1 MIGKHASR
9 PVLAFVTA
17 AAVSLTG
24 ACGPAVAPKAECP
37 PAGEK
42 WLRRAKE
49 SLQSA
54 DVEEARD
61 ASQKALAACPIDD
74 VRLVAGKV
82 ALARLDY
89 AEAVRLL
96 KGVKG
101 TEAAGLRGRALWYK
115 GELDAAAD
123 ELEQLLDDPDVK
135 DDWAKS
141 ISKLARRGTG
151 RKPFAMSGAL
161 LAAVDMPHVSPTMPV
176 FLVPL
181 EIDGESALGMIAT
194 ATAEVVLD
202 SATRSEPSWVSL
214 RFGEKLEIADVPAM
228 AQDLSGLSRQIGAPI
243 KALLGVNLLRHM
255 NVTLDYGGRQFV
267 VRTFVPPKPPSATRV
282 DLAYLRGGGMIL
294 GAGLGSAEGSRS
306 PLLVDTSMSYPMA
319 LDAGG
324 WKKLGVDPTS
334 LPLIPDDP
342 SQKLREGPVPMVRLG
357 AFDVPRVPAMFG
369 APLETVE
376 KALGADLDG
385 IVGAGLL
392 SHFRVTLGDGG
403 RFLWLEEQP
412 GGRPAPVAPPP
423 GTEAPAPAPAPTPQ
437 P

>member
-1 MIGKHASR
+1 MTGKPPSHA
-9 PVLAFVTA
+9 VLALLTA
-17 AAVSLTG
+17 AAASLAG
-24 ACGPAVAPKAECP
+24 ACGPAAAPKIECP

-42 WLRRAKE
+42 WLLRAKE
-49 SLQSA
+49 SLLVA

-61 ASQKALAACPIDD
+61 AAQKAVAACPIDD

-89 AEAVRLL
+89 AEAVRQL

-101 TEAAGLRGRALWYK
+101 ADAAGLRGRALWYK

-123 ELEQLLDDPDVK
+123 ELEQLLDDPDVH

-151 RKPFAMSGAL
+151 RTPFALGGAL
-161 LAAVDMPHVSPTMPV
+161 LAAVEMPHVSPTMPV

-181 EIDGESALGMIAT
+181 EIDGESALGMVAT
-194 ATAEVVLD
+194 GTAEVVLD

-214 RFGEKLEIADVPAM
+214 RFGGKLEVSDVPAM
-228 AQDLSGLSRQIGAPI
+228 AQDLSGLSRQVGAPI

-255 NVTLDYGGRQFV
+255 NVTLDYGGHQFV
-267 VRTFVPPKPPSATRV
+267 ARTFVPPKPPSATRV

-294 GAGLGSAEGSRS
+294 GAGLGTAEGSRA

-324 WKKLGVDPTS
+324 WKKLAIDPLK
-334 LPLIPDDP
+334 LPLLPDDP
-342 SQKLREGPVPMVRLG
+342 TQKLREGPIPMIRLG

-369 APLETVE
+369 APLETIE

-392 SHFRVTLGDGG
+392 AHFRVTLGDGG

-412 GGRPAPVAPPP
+412 GARPSPPAPVP
-423 GTEAPAPAPAPTPQ
+423 GPEAPTP
-437 P
+437 PAAPR